1 MIVTVAMFESLT
13 PSVASK
19 VKESV
24 PLKSAAGV
32 YVRLALAPAS
42 VPCSG
47 SVRSEYVSES
57 PSASVAPSV
66 SGSAVSSSVDGLWDE
81 ATGEL
86 SSSVIVPSPCPSWM
100 WPPVGLDRLTTRSSS
115 SSSLRSPATSTVS
128 VRLETPVGKLSI
140 PDAGAKSTPEV
151 AVTPAV
157 S

>member
-1 MIVTVAMFESLT
+1 MIVTVATLDSLT
-13 PSVASK
+13 PSLASN

-47 SVRSEYVSES
+47 AVTSEYVSGS
-57 PSASVAPSV
+57 PSASDAASV
-66 SGSAVSSSVDGLWDE
+66 SGSGVSSSVDELSDE
-81 ATGEL
+81 ATGAL
-86 SSSVIVPSPCPSWM
+86 SSSMIVPSPCPSTM
-100 WPPVGLDRLTTRSSS
+100 WPPVGFDRLTTRSSS
-115 SSSLRSPATSTVS
+115 SSSVRSPVTSTVS
-128 VRLETPVGKLSI
+128 VRVEAPVGKLSI